1 MILWWNFS
9 KEEVKNINLAN
20 NIILFSFL
28 FSLVFAQS
36 IYITSEVD
44 TSKASIGDIITW
56 EIKGNG
62 SQQNKKLEFPE
73 LNLKGDSISIY
84 SQRLIFYDELAIGR
98 IIEIAFWDTGRFYTP
113 PYYVNVLDSQGN
125 IDHDIEIEKVAI
137 DIVSVLTSLS
147 EVKARPVKGPVVVKG
162 VIPYREILLIILCL
176 VIISAIIWVL
186 SKRIKYIYPKN
197 SYSIIK
203 SPIEIANDR
212 LSILNKK
219 GFAKEFY
226 SELSHITREYIE
238 YSTYIRTLE
247 MTTEEIIGN
256 RDLFHFDDDSFSQWT
271 DLLSKADLVK
281 YAKQSIEPYEIDIDK
296 DKAIDFINNLSSQ

>member
-1 MILWWNFS
+1 MQ
-9 KEEVKNINLAN
+9 
-20 NIILFSFL
+20 IILFHLVFL
-28 FSLVFAQS
+28 FSSVFAQS
-36 IYITSEVD
+36 IYVTSEID

-56 EIKGNG
+56 EIKGKG
-62 SQQNKKLEFPE
+62 SQQNQKLEFPE

-84 SQRLIFYDELAIGR
+84 SQRLIFNDELAIGR

-113 PYYVNVLDSQGN
+113 SYYVNVLDLQGN
-125 IDHDIEIEKVAI
+125 VDHDIEIEKVAI
-137 DIVSVLTSLS
+137 DIVSVLESLN
-147 EVKARPVKGPVVVKG
+147 EVTARPVKGPIAVKG

-176 VIISAIIWVL
+176 GIVSAIIWVL
-186 SKRIKYIYPKN
+186 RKRIKYIYPKN

-212 LSILNKK
+212 LSALNKK
-219 GFAKEFY
+219 GFSKEFY

-256 RDLFHFDDDSFSQWT
+256 RDLFHCNDDSFSQWIV
-271 DLLSKADLVK
+271 LLSKADLVK
-281 YAKQSIEPYEIDIDK
+281 YAKQSIEPYEMDIDK
-296 DKAIDFINNLSSQ
+296 DKVIDLINNFFPQ

>member
-1 MILWWNFS
+1 MQ
-9 KEEVKNINLAN
+9 
-20 NIILFSFL
+20 IIIFH
-28 FSLVFAQS
+28 LVFFYSSVLAQS
-36 IYITSEVD
+36 IYVTSEVD

-56 EIKGNG
+56 EIKGKG
-62 SQQNKKLEFPE
+62 SQQNQKLEFPE

-84 SQRLIFYDELAIGR
+84 SQRLIFDDELVIGR

-113 PYYVNVLDSQGN
+113 SYYVNILDSQGN

-176 VIISAIIWVL
+176 VIVSAIIWVL
-186 SKRIKYIYPKN
+186 RKRIKYIYPKN

-212 LSILNKK
+212 LSTLNKK
-219 GFAKEFY
+219 GFSKEFY

-281 YAKQSIEPYEIDIDK
+281 YAKQSIEPYEMDIDK
-296 DKAIDFINNLSSQ
+296 DKVIDFINNLSSQ

>member
-1 MILWWNFS
+1 MQ
-9 KEEVKNINLAN
+9 
-20 NIILFSFL
+20 IIIFH
-28 FSLVFAQS
+28 LVFFYSSVLAQS
-36 IYITSEVD
+36 IYVTSEVD

-56 EIKGNG
+56 EIKGKG

-84 SQRLIFYDELAIGR
+84 SQRLIFDDELVIGR

-113 PYYVNVLDSQGN
+113 SYYVNVLDPQGN
-125 IDHDIEIEKVAI
+125 VDQDIEIEKVAI

-147 EVKARPVKGPVVVKG
+147 DVKVRPVKGPVAVKV
-162 VIPYREILLIILCL
+162 VIPYKEILLIILCL
-176 VIISAIIWVL
+176 VIVSAIIWVL
-186 SKRIKYIYPKN
+186 RKRIKYIYPKN

-212 LSILNKK
+212 LSALNKK
-219 GFAKEFY
+219 GFSKQFY

-256 RDLFHFDDDSFSQWT
+256 RELFHCDDDSFSQWIG
-271 DLLSKADLVK
+271 LLSKADLVK
-281 YAKQSIEPYEIDIDK
+281 YAKQSIEPYEMDIDK
-296 DKAIDFINNLSSQ
+296 DKVINLINNFFAQ

>member
-1 MILWWNFS
+1 MQ
-9 KEEVKNINLAN
+9 
-20 NIILFSFL
+20 IILFYLVFL
-28 FSLVFAQS
+28 YSSVFAQS
-36 IYITSEVD
+36 IYVTSEID

-56 EIKGNG
+56 EIKGKG

-84 SQRLIFYDELAIGR
+84 SQRLIFDDELAIGR

-113 PYYVNVLDSQGN
+113 SYYVNVLDPQGN
-125 IDHDIEIEKVAI
+125 VDHDIEMEKVAI
-137 DIVSVLTSLS
+137 DIVSVLTLLS
-147 EVKARPVKGPVVVKG
+147 DVKVRPVKGPVAVKV
-162 VIPYREILLIILCL
+162 VIPYKEILLIILCL
-176 VIISAIIWVL
+176 VIVSAIIWVL
-186 SKRIKYIYPKN
+186 RKRIKYIYPKN

-212 LSILNKK
+212 LSALNKK
-219 GFAKEFY
+219 GFSKEFY

-256 RDLFHFDDDSFSQWT
+256 RELFHCNDDSFSQCIG
-271 DLLSKADLVK
+271 LLTKADLVK
-281 YAKQSIEPYEIDIDK
+281 YAKQSIEPYEMDIDK
-296 DKAIDFINNLSSQ
+296 DKVIDLINNFFPE

>member
-1 MILWWNFS
+1 MQ
-9 KEEVKNINLAN
+9 
-20 NIILFSFL
+20 IIFFY
-28 FSLVFAQS
+28 LVFLYSSVLSQS
-36 IYITSEVD
+36 IYITSELD

-56 EIKGNG
+56 EIKGKG
-62 SQQNKKLEFPE
+62 SQQNQKLEFPE

-84 SQRLIFYDELAIGR
+84 SQRLIFNDELVIGR

-113 PYYVNVLDSQGN
+113 SYYVNVLDLQGN
-125 IDHDIEIEKVAI
+125 VDHDIEIEKVAI
-137 DIVSVLTSLS
+137 DIVSVLESLN
-147 EVKARPVKGPVVVKG
+147 EVTARPVKGPIAVKG

-176 VIISAIIWVL
+176 VIVSAIIWVL
-186 SKRIKYIYPKN
+186 RKRIKYIYPKN

-212 LSILNKK
+212 LSALNKK
-219 GFAKEFY
+219 GFSKEFY

-256 RDLFHFDDDSFSQWT
+256 RDLFDCNDNSFSQWI

-281 YAKQSIEPYEIDIDK
+281 YAKQSIEPYEMDIDK
-296 DKAIDFINNLSSQ
+296 DKVINLINNFFPQ

>member
-1 MILWWNFS
+1 MQ
-9 KEEVKNINLAN
+9 
-20 NIILFSFL
+20 IIIFH
-28 FSLVFAQS
+28 LVFFYSSVLAQS
-36 IYITSEVD
+36 IYVTSEVD

-56 EIKGNG
+56 EIKGKG
-62 SQQNKKLEFPE
+62 SQQNQKLEFPE

-84 SQRLIFYDELAIGR
+84 SQRLIFDDELVIGR

-113 PYYVNVLDSQGN
+113 LYYVNVLDPQGN
-125 IDHDIEIEKVAI
+125 VDQDIEIEKVAI

-147 EVKARPVKGPVVVKG
+147 DVKVRPVKGPVAVKV
-162 VIPYREILLIILCL
+162 VIPYKEILLIILCL
-176 VIISAIIWVL
+176 VIVSAIIWVL
-186 SKRIKYIYPKN
+186 RKRIKYIYPKN

-212 LSILNKK
+212 LSALNKK
-219 GFAKEFY
+219 GFSKQFY

-256 RDLFHFDDDSFSQWT
+256 RELFHCDDDSFSQWIG
-271 DLLSKADLVK
+271 LLSKADLVK
-281 YAKQSIEPYEIDIDK
+281 YAKQSIEPYEMDIDK
-296 DKAIDFINNLSSQ
+296 DKVIDLINNFFPE

>member
-1 MILWWNFS
+1 MQ
-9 KEEVKNINLAN
+9 
-20 NIILFSFL
+20 IIIFH
-28 FSLVFAQS
+28 LVFFYSSVLAQS
-36 IYITSEVD
+36 IYVTSEVD

-56 EIKGNG
+56 EIKGKG

-84 SQRLIFYDELAIGR
+84 SQRLIFDDELVIGR

-113 PYYVNVLDSQGN
+113 LYYVNVLDPQGN
-125 IDHDIEIEKVAI
+125 VDQDIEIEKIAI

-147 EVKARPVKGPVVVKG
+147 DVKVRPVKGPVAVKV
-162 VIPYREILLIILCL
+162 VIPYKEILLIILCL
-176 VIISAIIWVL
+176 VIVSAIIWVL
-186 SKRIKYIYPKN
+186 RKRIKYIYPKN

-212 LSILNKK
+212 LSALNKK
-219 GFAKEFY
+219 GFSKQFY

-256 RDLFHFDDDSFSQWT
+256 RELFHCDDDSFSQWIG
-271 DLLSKADLVK
+271 LLSKADLVK
-281 YAKQSIEPYEIDIDK
+281 YAKQSIEPYEMDIDK
-296 DKAIDFINNLSSQ
+296 DKVIDLINNFFPE

>member
-1 MILWWNFS
+1 LQ
-9 KEEVKNINLAN
+9 
-20 NIILFSFL
+20 IIIFH
-28 FSLVFAQS
+28 LVFFYSSVLAQS
-36 IYITSEVD
+36 IYVTSEVD

-56 EIKGNG
+56 EIKGKG

-84 SQRLIFYDELAIGR
+84 SQRLIFDDELVIGR

-113 PYYVNVLDSQGN
+113 SYYVNVLDPQGN
-125 IDHDIEIEKVAI
+125 VDQDIEIEKVAI
-137 DIVSVLTSLS
+137 DIVSVLASLS
-147 EVKARPVKGPVVVKG
+147 DVKVRPVKGPVAVKV
-162 VIPYREILLIILCL
+162 VIPYKEILLIILCL
-176 VIISAIIWVL
+176 VIVSAIIWVL
-186 SKRIKYIYPKN
+186 RKRIKYIYPKN

-212 LSILNKK
+212 LSALNKK
-219 GFAKEFY
+219 GFSKQFY

-256 RDLFHFDDDSFSQWT
+256 RELFHCDDDSFSQWIG
-271 DLLSKADLVK
+271 LLSKADLVK
-281 YAKQSIEPYEIDIDK
+281 YAKQSIEPYEMDIDK
-296 DKAIDFINNLSSQ
+296 DKVIDLINNFFPE

>member
-1 MILWWNFS
+1 MQ
-9 KEEVKNINLAN
+9 
-20 NIILFSFL
+20 IILFYLVFL
-28 FSLVFAQS
+28 FSSVFAQS
-36 IYITSEVD
+36 IYVTSEID

-56 EIKGNG
+56 EIKGKG
-62 SQQNKKLEFPE
+62 SQQNQKLEFPE

-84 SQRLIFYDELAIGR
+84 SQRLIFNDELVIGR

-113 PYYVNVLDSQGN
+113 SYYVNVLDLQGN
-125 IDHDIEIEKVAI
+125 VDHDIEIEKVAI
-137 DIVSVLTSLS
+137 DIVSVLESLN
-147 EVKARPVKGPVVVKG
+147 EVTARPVKGPIAVKG

-176 VIISAIIWVL
+176 VIVSAIIWVL
-186 SKRIKYIYPKN
+186 RKRIKYIYPKN

-212 LSILNKK
+212 LSALNKK
-219 GFAKEFY
+219 GFSKEFY

-256 RDLFHFDDDSFSQWT
+256 RDLFDCNDNSFSQWI

-281 YAKQSIEPYEIDIDK
+281 YAKQSIEPYEMDIDK
-296 DKAIDFINNLSSQ
+296 DKVINLINNFFPQ

>member
-1 MILWWNFS
+1 MQ
-9 KEEVKNINLAN
+9 
-20 NIILFSFL
+20 IILFHLVFL
-28 FSLVFAQS
+28 FSSVFAQS
-36 IYITSEVD
+36 IYVTSEID

-56 EIKGNG
+56 EIKGKG
-62 SQQNKKLEFPE
+62 SQQNQKLEFPE

-84 SQRLIFYDELAIGR
+84 SQRLIFNDEFAIGR

-113 PYYVNVLDSQGN
+113 SYNVNVLDLQGN
-125 IDHDIEIEKVAI
+125 VHHDIEIEKVAI
-137 DIVSVLTSLS
+137 DIVSVLESLD
-147 EVKARPVKGPVVVKG
+147 EVTARPVKGPIAVKG
-162 VIPYREILLIILCL
+162 VMPYREILLIILCL
-176 VIISAIIWVL
+176 VIVSAIIWVL
-186 SKRIKYIYPKN
+186 RKRIKYIYPKN

-212 LSILNKK
+212 LSALNKK
-219 GFAKEFY
+219 GFSKEFY

-256 RDLFHFDDDSFSQWT
+256 RDLFYCDDDSFSRWI

-281 YAKQSIEPYEIDIDK
+281 YAKQSIEPYEMDIDK
-296 DKAIDFINNLSSQ
+296 DKVIDLINNFFPE

>member
-1 MILWWNFS
+1 MQ
-9 KEEVKNINLAN
+9 
-20 NIILFSFL
+20 IIIFH
-28 FSLVFAQS
+28 LVFFYSSVLAQS
-36 IYITSEVD
+36 IYVTSEVD

-56 EIKGNG
+56 EIKGKG

-84 SQRLIFYDELAIGR
+84 SQRLIFDDELAIGR

-113 PYYVNVLDSQGN
+113 SYYVNVLDPQGN
-125 IDHDIEIEKVAI
+125 VDQDIEIEKVAI

-147 EVKARPVKGPVVVKG
+147 DVKVRPVKGPVAVKV
-162 VIPYREILLIILCL
+162 VIPYKEILLIILCL
-176 VIISAIIWVL
+176 VIVSAIIWVL
-186 SKRIKYIYPKN
+186 RKRIKYIYPKN

-212 LSILNKK
+212 LSALNKK
-219 GFAKEFY
+219 GFSKQFY

-256 RDLFHFDDDSFSQWT
+256 RELFHCDDDSFSQWIG
-271 DLLSKADLVK
+271 LLSKADLVK
-281 YAKQSIEPYEIDIDK
+281 YAKQSIEPYEMDIDK
-296 DKAIDFINNLSSQ
+296 DKVIDLINNFFPE

>member
-1 MILWWNFS
+1 MQ
-9 KEEVKNINLAN
+9 
-20 NIILFSFL
+20 IIIFH
-28 FSLVFAQS
+28 LVFLYSSVLAQS
-36 IYITSEVD
+36 IYVTSEVD

-56 EIKGNG
+56 EIKGKG

-84 SQRLIFYDELAIGR
+84 SQRLIFDDELVIGR

-113 PYYVNVLDSQGN
+113 SYYVNVLDPQGN
-125 IDHDIEIEKVAI
+125 VDQDIEIEKVAI

-147 EVKARPVKGPVVVKG
+147 DVKVRPVKGPVAVKA

-176 VIISAIIWVL
+176 VIVSAIIWVL
-186 SKRIKYIYPKN
+186 RKRIKYIYPKN

-212 LSILNKK
+212 LSALNKK
-219 GFAKEFY
+219 GFSKQFY

-256 RDLFHFDDDSFSQWT
+256 RELFHCDDDSFSQWIG
-271 DLLSKADLVK
+271 LLSKADLVK

-296 DKAIDFINNLSSQ
+296 DKVINFINNLSSQ

>member
-1 MILWWNFS
+1 MQ
-9 KEEVKNINLAN
+9 
-20 NIILFSFL
+20 IIIFH
-28 FSLVFAQS
+28 LVFFYSSVLAQS
-36 IYITSEVD
+36 IYVTSEVD

-56 EIKGNG
+56 EIKGKG

-84 SQRLIFYDELAIGR
+84 SQRLIFDDELVIGR

-113 PYYVNVLDSQGN
+113 SYYVNVLDPQEN
-125 IDHDIEIEKVAI
+125 VDQDIEIEKVAI

-147 EVKARPVKGPVVVKG
+147 DVKVRPVKGPVAVKV
-162 VIPYREILLIILCL
+162 VIPYKEILLIILCL
-176 VIISAIIWVL
+176 VIVSAIIWVL
-186 SKRIKYIYPKN
+186 RKRIKYIYPKN

-212 LSILNKK
+212 LSALNKK
-219 GFAKEFY
+219 GFSKQFY

-256 RDLFHFDDDSFSQWT
+256 RELFHCDDDSFSQWIG
-271 DLLSKADLVK
+271 LLSKADLVK
-281 YAKQSIEPYEIDIDK
+281 YAKQSIEPYEMDIDK
-296 DKAIDFINNLSSQ
+296 DKVIDLINNFFPE

>member
-1 MILWWNFS
+1 
-9 KEEVKNINLAN
+9 
-20 NIILFSFL
+20 
-28 FSLVFAQS
+28 
-36 IYITSEVD
+36 VD

-56 EIKGNG
+56 EIKGKE
-62 SQQNKKLEFPE
+62 SQQNKKLEFPD
-73 LNLKGDSISIY
+73 LNFKGDSISIY
-84 SQRLIFYDELAIGR
+84 SQRLIFDDELAIGR

-113 PYYVNVLDSQGN
+113 SYYVNVLDPQGN
-125 IDHDIEIEKVAI
+125 VDHGIEMEKVAI

-147 EVKARPVKGPVVVKG
+147 DVKVRPVKGPVAVKA

-176 VIISAIIWVL
+176 VIVSAIIWVL
-186 SKRIKYIYPKN
+186 RKRIKYIYPKN

-212 LSILNKK
+212 LSALNKK
-219 GFAKEFY
+219 GFSKEFY

-256 RDLFHFDDDSFSQWT
+256 RDLFHCDDDSFSRWIG
-271 DLLSKADLVK
+271 LLSKADLVK
-281 YAKQSIEPYEIDIDK
+281 YAKQSIGPYEMNIDK
-296 DKAIDFINNLSSQ
+296 DKVIDLINNFFPE

>member
-1 MILWWNFS
+1 LQ
-9 KEEVKNINLAN
+9 
-20 NIILFSFL
+20 IIIFH
-28 FSLVFAQS
+28 LVFFYSSVLAQS
-36 IYITSEVD
+36 IYVTSEVD

-56 EIKGNG
+56 EIKGKG

-84 SQRLIFYDELAIGR
+84 SQRLIFDDELVIGR

-113 PYYVNVLDSQGN
+113 LYYVNVLDPQGN
-125 IDHDIEIEKVAI
+125 VDQDIEIEKVAI

-147 EVKARPVKGPVVVKG
+147 DVKVRPVKGPVAVKV
-162 VIPYREILLIILCL
+162 VIPYKEILLIILCL
-176 VIISAIIWVL
+176 VIVSAIIWVL
-186 SKRIKYIYPKN
+186 RKRIKYIYPKN

-212 LSILNKK
+212 LSALNKK
-219 GFAKEFY
+219 GFSKQFY

-256 RDLFHFDDDSFSQWT
+256 RELFHCDDDSFSQLIG
-271 DLLSKADLVK
+271 LLSKADLVK
-281 YAKQSIEPYEIDIDK
+281 YAKQSIEPYEMDIDK
-296 DKAIDFINNLSSQ
+296 DKVIDLINNFFPE

>member
-1 MILWWNFS
+1 MQ
-9 KEEVKNINLAN
+9 
-20 NIILFSFL
+20 IILFYLVFL
-28 FSLVFAQS
+28 FSSVFAQS
-36 IYITSEVD
+36 IYVTSELD

-56 EIKGNG
+56 EIKGKG
-62 SQQNKKLEFPE
+62 SQQNQKLEFPE

-84 SQRLIFYDELAIGR
+84 SQRLIFNDELVIGR

-113 PYYVNVLDSQGN
+113 SYYVNVLDLQGN
-125 IDHDIEIEKVAI
+125 VDHDIEIEKVAI
-137 DIVSVLTSLS
+137 DIVSVLESLN
-147 EVKARPVKGPVVVKG
+147 EVTARPVKGPIAVKG

-176 VIISAIIWVL
+176 VIVSAIIWVL
-186 SKRIKYIYPKN
+186 RKRIKYIYPKN

-212 LSILNKK
+212 LSALNKK
-219 GFAKEFY
+219 GFSKEFY

-256 RDLFHFDDDSFSQWT
+256 RDLFHCNDNSFSQWI

-281 YAKQSIEPYEIDIDK
+281 YAKQSIEPYEMDIDK
-296 DKAIDFINNLSSQ
+296 DKVINLINNFFPQ

>member
-1 MILWWNFS
+1 MQ
-9 KEEVKNINLAN
+9 
-20 NIILFSFL
+20 IILFYLVFL
-28 FSLVFAQS
+28 YSSVFAQS
-36 IYITSEVD
+36 IYVTSEID

-56 EIKGNG
+56 EIKGKG

-84 SQRLIFYDELAIGR
+84 SQRLIFDDELAIGR

-113 PYYVNVLDSQGN
+113 SYYVNVLDPQGN
-125 IDHDIEIEKVAI
+125 VDHDIEMEKVAI

-147 EVKARPVKGPVVVKG
+147 DVKVRPVKGPVAVKA

-176 VIISAIIWVL
+176 VIVSAIIWVL
-186 SKRIKYIYPKN
+186 RKRIKYIYPKN

-212 LSILNKK
+212 LSALNKK
-219 GFAKEFY
+219 GFSKEFY

-256 RDLFHFDDDSFSQWT
+256 RDLFHCDDDSFSRWIG
-271 DLLSKADLVK
+271 LLSKADLVK
-281 YAKQSIEPYEIDIDK
+281 YAKQSIEPYEMDIDK
-296 DKAIDFINNLSSQ
+296 DKVINLINNFFPQ

>member
-1 MILWWNFS
+1 LQ
-9 KEEVKNINLAN
+9 
-20 NIILFSFL
+20 IIIFH
-28 FSLVFAQS
+28 LVFFYSSVLAQS
-36 IYITSEVD
+36 IYVTSEVD

-56 EIKGNG
+56 EIKGKG

-84 SQRLIFYDELAIGR
+84 SQRLIFDDELVIGR

-113 PYYVNVLDSQGN
+113 SYYVNVLDPQGN
-125 IDHDIEIEKVAI
+125 VDQDIEIEKVAI

-147 EVKARPVKGPVVVKG
+147 DVKVRPVKGPVAVKV
-162 VIPYREILLIILCL
+162 VIPYKEILLIILCL
-176 VIISAIIWVL
+176 VIVSAIIWVL
-186 SKRIKYIYPKN
+186 RKRIKYIYPKN

-212 LSILNKK
+212 LSALNKK
-219 GFAKEFY
+219 GFSKQFY

-256 RDLFHFDDDSFSQWT
+256 RELFHCDDDSFSQWIG
-271 DLLSKADLVK
+271 LLSKADLVK
-281 YAKQSIEPYEIDIDK
+281 YAKQSIEPYEMDIDK
-296 DKAIDFINNLSSQ
+296 DKVIDLINNFFPE

>member
-1 MILWWNFS
+1 MQ
-9 KEEVKNINLAN
+9 
-20 NIILFSFL
+20 IIIFH
-28 FSLVFAQS
+28 LVFFYSSVLAQS
-36 IYITSEVD
+36 IYVTSEVD

-56 EIKGNG
+56 EIKGKG

-84 SQRLIFYDELAIGR
+84 SQRLIFDDELVIGR

-113 PYYVNVLDSQGN
+113 SYYVNVLDPQGN
-125 IDHDIEIEKVAI
+125 VDQDIEIEKVAI

-147 EVKARPVKGPVVVKG
+147 DVKVRPVKGPVAVKV
-162 VIPYREILLIILCL
+162 VIPYKEILLIILWL
-176 VIISAIIWVL
+176 VIVSAIIWVL
-186 SKRIKYIYPKN
+186 RKRIKYIYPKN

-212 LSILNKK
+212 LSALNKK
-219 GFAKEFY
+219 GFSKQFY

-256 RDLFHFDDDSFSQWT
+256 RELFHCDDDSFSQWIG
-271 DLLSKADLVK
+271 LLSKADLVK
-281 YAKQSIEPYEIDIDK
+281 YAKQSIEPYEMDIDK
-296 DKAIDFINNLSSQ
+296 DKVIDLINNFFPE

>member
-1 MILWWNFS
+1 MQ
-9 KEEVKNINLAN
+9 
-20 NIILFSFL
+20 IILFHLVFL
-28 FSLVFAQS
+28 FSSVFAQS
-36 IYITSEVD
+36 IYVTSEID

-56 EIKGNG
+56 EIKGKG
-62 SQQNKKLEFPE
+62 SQQNQKLEFPE

-84 SQRLIFYDELAIGR
+84 SQRLIFDDELAIGR

-113 PYYVNVLDSQGN
+113 SYYVNVLDPQGN
-125 IDHDIEIEKVAI
+125 VDHDIEMEKVAI

-147 EVKARPVKGPVVVKG
+147 DVKVRPVKGPVAVKA

-176 VIISAIIWVL
+176 VIVSAIIWVL
-186 SKRIKYIYPKN
+186 RKRIKYIYPKN

-212 LSILNKK
+212 LSALNKK
-219 GFAKEFY
+219 GFSKEFY

-256 RDLFHFDDDSFSQWT
+256 RDLFHCDDDSFSQWIG
-271 DLLSKADLVK
+271 LLSKADLVK
-281 YAKQSIEPYEIDIDK
+281 YAKQSIEPYEMDIDK
-296 DKAIDFINNLSSQ
+296 DKVIDLINNFFPE

>member
-1 MILWWNFS
+1 MQ
-9 KEEVKNINLAN
+9 
-20 NIILFSFL
+20 IIIFH
-28 FSLVFAQS
+28 LVFFYSSVLAQS
-36 IYITSEVD
+36 IYVTSEVD

-56 EIKGNG
+56 EIKGKG

-84 SQRLIFYDELAIGR
+84 SQRLIFDDELVIGR

-113 PYYVNVLDSQGN
+113 SYYVNVLDPQGN
-125 IDHDIEIEKVAI
+125 VDQDIEIEKVAI

-147 EVKARPVKGPVVVKG
+147 DVKVRPVKGPVAVKV
-162 VIPYREILLIILCL
+162 VIPYKEILLIILCL
-176 VIISAIIWVL
+176 VIVSAIIWVL
-186 SKRIKYIYPKN
+186 RKRIKYIYPKN

-212 LSILNKK
+212 LSALNKK
-219 GFAKEFY
+219 GFSKQFY

-256 RDLFHFDDDSFSQWT
+256 RELFHCDDDSFSQWT

-281 YAKQSIEPYEIDIDK
+281 YAKQSIEPYEMDIDK
-296 DKAIDFINNLSSQ
+296 DKVINLINNFFAQ

>member
-1 MILWWNFS
+1 LQ
-9 KEEVKNINLAN
+9 
-20 NIILFSFL
+20 IIIFH
-28 FSLVFAQS
+28 LVFFYSSVLAQS
-36 IYITSEVD
+36 IYVTSEVD

-56 EIKGNG
+56 EIKGKG

-84 SQRLIFYDELAIGR
+84 SQRLIFDDELVIGR

-113 PYYVNVLDSQGN
+113 SYYVNVLDPQGN
-125 IDHDIEIEKVAI
+125 VDQDIEIEKVAI

-147 EVKARPVKGPVVVKG
+147 DVKVRPVKGPVAVKV
-162 VIPYREILLIILCL
+162 VIPYKEILLIILCL
-176 VIISAIIWVL
+176 VIVSAIIWVL
-186 SKRIKYIYPKN
+186 RKRIKYIYPKN

-212 LSILNKK
+212 LSALNKK
-219 GFAKEFY
+219 GFSKQFY

-256 RDLFHFDDDSFSQWT
+256 RELFHCDDDSFSQWIG
-271 DLLSKADLVK
+271 LLSKADLVK
-281 YAKQSIEPYEIDIDK
+281 YAKQSIEPYEMDIDK
-296 DKAIDFINNLSSQ
+296 DKVINLINNFFAQ

>member
-1 MILWWNFS
+1 MQ
-9 KEEVKNINLAN
+9 
-20 NIILFSFL
+20 IILFYLVFL
-28 FSLVFAQS
+28 YSSVFAQS
-36 IYITSEVD
+36 IYVTSEVD

-56 EIKGNG
+56 EIKGKG

-84 SQRLIFYDELAIGR
+84 SQRLIFDDELAIGR

-113 PYYVNVLDSQGN
+113 SYYVNVLDPQGN
-125 IDHDIEIEKVAI
+125 VDYDIEMEKVAI
-137 DIVSVLTSLS
+137 DIVSVLTPLS
-147 EVKARPVKGPVVVKG
+147 DVKVRPVKGPVAVKA
-162 VIPYREILLIILCL
+162 VIPYREILLIVLCL
-176 VIISAIIWVL
+176 VIVSAIIWVL
-186 SKRIKYIYPKN
+186 RKRIKYIYPKN

-212 LSILNKK
+212 LSALNKK
-219 GFAKEFY
+219 GFSKEFY

-256 RDLFHFDDDSFSQWT
+256 RDLFHCDDDSFSQWIG
-271 DLLSKADLVK
+271 LLSKADLVK
-281 YAKQSIEPYEIDIDK
+281 YAKHSIEPYEMDIDK
-296 DKAIDFINNLSSQ
+296 DKVIDLINNFFPE

>member
-1 MILWWNFS
+1 MQ
-9 KEEVKNINLAN
+9 
-20 NIILFSFL
+20 IIIFH
-28 FSLVFAQS
+28 LVFFYSSVLAQS
-36 IYITSEVD
+36 IYVTSEVD

-56 EIKGNG
+56 EIKGKG

-84 SQRLIFYDELAIGR
+84 SQRLIFDDELVIGR

-113 PYYVNVLDSQGN
+113 SYYVNVLDPQGN
-125 IDHDIEIEKVAI
+125 VDQDIEIEKVAI

-147 EVKARPVKGPVVVKG
+147 DVKVRPVKGPVAVKV
-162 VIPYREILLIILCL
+162 VIPYKEILLIILCL
-176 VIISAIIWVL
+176 VIVSAIIWVL
-186 SKRIKYIYPKN
+186 RKRIKYIYPKN

-212 LSILNKK
+212 LSALNKK
-219 GFAKEFY
+219 GFSKEFY

-256 RDLFHFDDDSFSQWT
+256 RELFHCDDDSFSQWIG
-271 DLLSKADLVK
+271 LLSKADLVK
-281 YAKQSIEPYEIDIDK
+281 YAKQSIEPYEMDIDK
-296 DKAIDFINNLSSQ
+296 DKVIDLINNFFPE

>member
-1 MILWWNFS
+1 MQ
-9 KEEVKNINLAN
+9 
-20 NIILFSFL
+20 IILFHLVFL
-28 FSLVFAQS
+28 FSSVFAQS
-36 IYITSEVD
+36 IYVTSEID

-56 EIKGNG
+56 EIKGKG
-62 SQQNKKLEFPE
+62 SQQNQKLEFPE

-84 SQRLIFYDELAIGR
+84 SQRLIFNDELAIGR
-98 IIEIAFWDTGRFYTP
+98 LIEIAFWDTGRFYTP
-113 PYYVNVLDSQGN
+113 SYYVNVLDIQGN
-125 IDHDIEIEKVAI
+125 VDHDIEIKKVAI
-137 DIVSVLTSLS
+137 DIVSVLESLN
-147 EVKARPVKGPVVVKG
+147 EVTARPIKGPIAVKG

-176 VIISAIIWVL
+176 VIVSAIIWVL
-186 SKRIKYIYPKN
+186 RKRIKYIYPKN

-212 LSILNKK
+212 LSALNKK
-219 GFAKEFY
+219 GFSKEFY

-256 RDLFHFDDDSFSQWT
+256 RDLFHCDDDSFSRWT

-281 YAKQSIEPYEIDIDK
+281 YAKQSIEPYEMDIDK
-296 DKAIDFINNLSSQ
+296 DKVINLINNFFAQ

>member
-1 MILWWNFS
+1 LQ
-9 KEEVKNINLAN
+9 
-20 NIILFSFL
+20 IIIFH
-28 FSLVFAQS
+28 LVFFYSSVLAQS
-36 IYITSEVD
+36 IYVTSEVD

-56 EIKGNG
+56 EIKGKG

-84 SQRLIFYDELAIGR
+84 SQRLIFDDELVIGR

-113 PYYVNVLDSQGN
+113 LYYVNVLDPQGN
-125 IDHDIEIEKVAI
+125 VDQDIEIEKVAI

-147 EVKARPVKGPVVVKG
+147 DVKVRPVKGPVAVKV
-162 VIPYREILLIILCL
+162 VIPYKEILLIILCL
-176 VIISAIIWVL
+176 VIVSAIIWVL
-186 SKRIKYIYPKN
+186 RKRIKYIYPKN

-203 SPIEIANDR
+203 SPIEIANNR
-212 LSILNKK
+212 LSALNKK
-219 GFAKEFY
+219 GFSKQFY

-256 RDLFHFDDDSFSQWT
+256 RELFHCDDDSFSQWIG
-271 DLLSKADLVK
+271 LLSKADLVK
-281 YAKQSIEPYEIDIDK
+281 YAKQSIEPYEMDIDK
-296 DKAIDFINNLSSQ
+296 DKVIDLINNFFPE

>member
-1 MILWWNFS
+1 MQ
-9 KEEVKNINLAN
+9 
-20 NIILFSFL
+20 IILFY
-28 FSLVFAQS
+28 LVFLWSSALAQS
-36 IYITSEVD
+36 IYVTSEVD

-56 EIKGNG
+56 EIKGKG

-84 SQRLIFYDELAIGR
+84 SQRLIFDDELVIGR

-113 PYYVNVLDSQGN
+113 SYYVNVLDPQGN
-125 IDHDIEIEKVAI
+125 VDQDIEIEKVAI

-147 EVKARPVKGPVVVKG
+147 DVKVRPVKGPVAVKV
-162 VIPYREILLIILCL
+162 VIPYKEILLIILCL
-176 VIISAIIWVL
+176 VIVSAIIWVL
-186 SKRIKYIYPKN
+186 RKRIKYIYPKN

-212 LSILNKK
+212 LSALNKK
-219 GFAKEFY
+219 GFSKQFY

-256 RDLFHFDDDSFSQWT
+256 RELFHCDDDSFSQWIG
-271 DLLSKADLVK
+271 LLSKADLVK
-281 YAKQSIEPYEIDIDK
+281 YAKQSIEPYEMDIDK
-296 DKAIDFINNLSSQ
+296 DKVIDLINNFFPE

>member
-1 MILWWNFS
+1 MQ
-9 KEEVKNINLAN
+9 
-20 NIILFSFL
+20 IILFHLVFL
-28 FSLVFAQS
+28 FSSVFAQS
-36 IYITSEVD
+36 IYVTSEID

-56 EIKGNG
+56 EIKGKG
-62 SQQNKKLEFPE
+62 SQQNQKLEFPE

-84 SQRLIFYDELAIGR
+84 SQRLIFNDELAIGR

-113 PYYVNVLDSQGN
+113 LYYVNVLDLQGN
-125 IDHDIEIEKVAI
+125 VDHDIEIEKVAI
-137 DIVSVLTSLS
+137 DIVSVLESLN
-147 EVKARPVKGPVVVKG
+147 EVTARPVKGPIAVKG

-176 VIISAIIWVL
+176 VIVSAIIWVL
-186 SKRIKYIYPKN
+186 RKRIKYIYPKN

-212 LSILNKK
+212 LSALNKK
-219 GFAKEFY
+219 GFSKEFY

-256 RDLFHFDDDSFSQWT
+256 RDLFHCDDDSFSLWI

-281 YAKQSIEPYEIDIDK
+281 YAKQSIEPHEMDIDK
-296 DKAIDFINNLSSQ
+296 DKVINLINNFFPQ

>member
-1 MILWWNFS
+1 MQ
-9 KEEVKNINLAN
+9 
-20 NIILFSFL
+20 IIIFH
-28 FSLVFAQS
+28 LVFFYSSVLAQS
-36 IYITSEVD
+36 IYVTSEVD

-56 EIKGNG
+56 EIKGKG

-84 SQRLIFYDELAIGR
+84 SQRLIFDDELVIGR

-113 PYYVNVLDSQGN
+113 SYYVNVLDPQGN
-125 IDHDIEIEKVAI
+125 VDQDIEIEKVAI

-147 EVKARPVKGPVVVKG
+147 DVKVRPVKGPVAVKV
-162 VIPYREILLIILCL
+162 VIPYKEILLIILCL
-176 VIISAIIWVL
+176 VIVSAIIWVL
-186 SKRIKYIYPKN
+186 RKRIKYIYPKN

-212 LSILNKK
+212 LSALNKK
-219 GFAKEFY
+219 GFSKQFY

-256 RDLFHFDDDSFSQWT
+256 RELFHCDDDSFSQWIG
-271 DLLSKADLVK
+271 LLSKADLVK
-281 YAKQSIEPYEIDIDK
+281 YAKQSIEPYEMDIDK
-296 DKAIDFINNLSSQ
+296 DKVIDLINNFFPE

>member
-1 MILWWNFS
+1 LQ
-9 KEEVKNINLAN
+9 
-20 NIILFSFL
+20 IIIFH
-28 FSLVFAQS
+28 LVFFYSSVLAQS
-36 IYITSEVD
+36 IYVTSEVD

-56 EIKGNG
+56 EIKGKG

-84 SQRLIFYDELAIGR
+84 SQRLIFDDELVIGR

-113 PYYVNVLDSQGN
+113 LYYVNVLDPQGN
-125 IDHDIEIEKVAI
+125 VDQDIEIEKVAI

-147 EVKARPVKGPVVVKG
+147 DVKVRPVKGPVAVKV
-162 VIPYREILLIILCL
+162 VIPYKEILLIILCL
-176 VIISAIIWVL
+176 VIVSAIIWVL
-186 SKRIKYIYPKN
+186 RKRIKYIYPKN

-212 LSILNKK
+212 LSALNKK
-219 GFAKEFY
+219 GFSKQFY

-256 RDLFHFDDDSFSQWT
+256 RELFHCDDDSFSQWIG
-271 DLLSKADLVK
+271 LLSKADLVK
-281 YAKQSIEPYEIDIDK
+281 YAKQSIEPYEMDIDK
-296 DKAIDFINNLSSQ
+296 DKVIDLINNFFPE

>member
-1 MILWWNFS
+1 MQ
-9 KEEVKNINLAN
+9 
-20 NIILFSFL
+20 IIIFH
-28 FSLVFAQS
+28 LVFLYSSVLAQS
-36 IYITSEVD
+36 IYVTSEVD
-44 TSKASIGDIITW
+44 TFKASIGDIITW
-56 EIKGNG
+56 EIKGKG

-84 SQRLIFYDELAIGR
+84 SQRLIFDDELVIGR

-113 PYYVNVLDSQGN
+113 SYYVNVLDPQGN
-125 IDHDIEIEKVAI
+125 VDQDIEIEKVAI

-147 EVKARPVKGPVVVKG
+147 DVKVRPVKGPVAVKV
-162 VIPYREILLIILCL
+162 VIPYKEILLIILCL
-176 VIISAIIWVL
+176 VIVSAIIWVL
-186 SKRIKYIYPKN
+186 RKRIKYIYPKN

-212 LSILNKK
+212 LSALNKK
-219 GFAKEFY
+219 GFSKQFY

-256 RDLFHFDDDSFSQWT
+256 RELFHCDDDSFSQWIG
-271 DLLSKADLVK
+271 LLSKADLVK
-281 YAKQSIEPYEIDIDK
+281 YAKQSIEPYEMDIDK
-296 DKAIDFINNLSSQ
+296 DKVIDLINNFFPE

>member
-1 MILWWNFS
+1 MQ
-9 KEEVKNINLAN
+9 
-20 NIILFSFL
+20 IILFYLVFL
-28 FSLVFAQS
+28 YSSVFAQS
-36 IYITSEVD
+36 IYVTSEVD

-56 EIKGNG
+56 EIKGKG

-84 SQRLIFYDELAIGR
+84 SQRLIFDDELAIGR

-113 PYYVNVLDSQGN
+113 SYYVNVLDHQGN
-125 IDHDIEIEKVAI
+125 VDHDIEMEKVAI

-147 EVKARPVKGPVVVKG
+147 DVKVRPVKGPVAVKA

-176 VIISAIIWVL
+176 VIVSAIIWVL
-186 SKRIKYIYPKN
+186 RKRIKYIYPKN

-212 LSILNKK
+212 LSALNKK
-219 GFAKEFY
+219 GFSKQFY

-256 RDLFHFDDDSFSQWT
+256 RELFHCDDDSFSQWT

-281 YAKQSIEPYEIDIDK
+281 YAKQSIEPYEMDIDK
-296 DKAIDFINNLSSQ
+296 DKVIDLINNFFPE